1 KEKKINK
8 VFWPSSIAAFGPN
21 TPRKNT
27 PQTTVMDPT
36 SVYGISK
43 LTGERWCACFYK
55 RYGVDVRSVRY
66 PGLISYK
73 TPLVGGTTDYAIEIF
88 HSALKHQEYTCF
100 LKEDT
105 VLPMM
110 YMDDA
115 IRATIT
121 LMEAP
126 PEKLT
131 EHAAYNLAG
140 ISFAPK
146 DLAVNISQKIPD

>member
-1 KEKKINK
+1 
-8 VFWPSSIAAFGPN
+8 
-21 TPRKNT
+21 
-27 PQTTVMDPT
+27 
-36 SVYGISK
+36 
-43 LTGERWCACFYK
+43 
-55 RYGVDVRSVRY
+55 
-66 PGLISYK
+66 
-73 TPLVGGTTDYAIEIF
+73 
-88 HSALKHQEYTCF
+88 CF

-146 DLAVNISQKIPD
+146 DLAVNISQKIPDFSIKYAPDFRQEIADSWPSDLDDSKARDDWGWAPEFDMEKLTEQMLEGVRESFD